1 MKTKV
6 LQKILSF
13 ARFDDEVV
21 VFKHKAVVQN
31 APFESTGS
39 GARSMYTTNYCFKAL
54 ALEACE
60 QAVRFF
66 RKYREGEKYAV
77 QIQIMMDEIEAA
89 QQQEGGQQKCLTSWN

>member
-31 APFESTGS
+31 APFDSYGG
-39 GARSMYTTNYCFKAL
+39 GARSMYSTNYCFKAL

-66 RKYREGEKYAV
+66 RKYRDGEKYAV
-77 QIQIMMDEIEAA
+77 QLQIIIDEIES
-89 QQQEGGQQKCLTSWN
+89 QPQEGGQQKCLTNWK